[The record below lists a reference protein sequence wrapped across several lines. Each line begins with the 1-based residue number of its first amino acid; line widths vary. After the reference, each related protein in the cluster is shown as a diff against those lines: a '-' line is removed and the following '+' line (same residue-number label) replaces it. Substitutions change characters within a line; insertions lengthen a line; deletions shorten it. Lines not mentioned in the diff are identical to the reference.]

1 MSCPYQLSQHR
12 LVGHHFFETTGMW
25 RIPQVMLLIDFLLD
39 GGADAK
45 VFGFHTSQEHARI
58 CENMRRVNE
67 ETVAPSISSRKA
79 HLLGRDLQ
87 I

>member
-25 RIPQVMLLIDFLLD
+25 RISQVMLLIDFLLD

-45 VFGFHTSQEHARI
+45 VFGFHTSQEHART
-58 CENMRRVNE
+58 CENMREYATCQRGDSR
-67 ETVAPSISSRKA
+67 AKYLIS
-79 HLLGRDLQ
+79 
-87 I
+87 